1 MAGEKKEEAKGGDVK
16 VKRGD
21 LNVVADDI
29 NWRTY
34 VAKELHVADSF
45 NQDWGF
51 LTKAAQGER
60 FTLKHVFLITVSV
73 DGKTIAVNK

>member
-1 MAGEKKEEAKGGDVK
+1 VAAEKKEEPKGGDVK

-34 VAKELHVADSF
+34 VAKELQVADAF
-45 NQDWGF
+45 NGDWGF
-51 LTKAAQGER
+51 LTKAAQG
-60 FTLKHVFLITVSV
+60 KFLSYLCRSNGLI
-73 DGKTIAVNK
+73 